1 MMSARHKLQDVVG
14 IVLHGLPCARMA
26 SPGWL
31 AQIAALVMWLALTP
45 VVQAQ
50 ENIQLVEQ
58 EIKAGL
64 LYNFMKYTDW
74 PSDRAQEPNAPI
86 MVCLLGGDPFAGRL
100 QPLAGRTVNQH
111 VIELRNLR
119 TVEEAGMCSL
129 VFIHANE
136 KPQWPQL
143 RAALAGKSMLTVSD
157 FQGFADAGGMIEFT
171 RIENK
176 IGVKIDTGAVTAAH
190 LQVQDRLLKL
200 ANAVRG
206 GAGAR

>member
-1 MMSARHKLQDVVG
+1 
-14 IVLHGLPCARMA
+14 MA
-26 SPGWL
+26 LWIAL
-31 AQIAALVMWLALTP
+31 APAAY
-45 VVQAQ
+45 AQ

-74 PSDRAQEPNAPI
+74 PPDRSQQANAPI
-86 MVCLLGGDPFAGRL
+86 VVCLLGGDPFAGRL

-119 TVEEAGMCSL
+119 TVDEAGMCSL
-129 VFIHANE
+129 VFIHADA

-143 RAALAGKSMLTVSD
+143 RMALAGKSMLTVSD

-171 RIENK
+171 RNENK
-176 IGVKIDTGAVTAAH
+176 IGVKIDTAAVTAAH

-206 GAGAR
+206 GVGAR

>member
-1 MMSARHKLQDVVG
+1 MAIMPVA
-14 IVLHGLPCARMA
+14 HG
-26 SPGWL
+26 
-31 AQIAALVMWLALTP
+31 
-45 VVQAQ
+45 Q
-50 ENIQLVEQ
+50 EAIQLVEQ

-74 PSDRAQEPNAPI
+74 PTDRSQQPNAPI
-86 MVCLLGGDPFAGRL
+86 LVCLLGGDPFAGRL

-119 TVEEAGMCSL
+119 TVDDAGMCSL
-129 VFIHANE
+129 VFIHADE

-143 RAALAGKSMLTVSD
+143 RAALMGKSMLTVSD
-157 FQGFADAGGMIEFT
+157 FQGFAEAGGMIEFT

-176 IGVKIDTGAVTAAH
+176 IGVKIDIAAVTAAH

-200 ANAVRG
+200 ANPVRG
-206 GAGAR
+206 STGAR

>member
-1 MMSARHKLQDVVG
+1 M
-14 IVLHGLPCARMA
+14 IA
-26 SPGWL
+26 SLMLWFTP
-31 AQIAALVMWLALTP
+31 TP
-45 VVQAQ
+45 VAQAQ

-74 PSDRAQEPNAPI
+74 PSDRAQQPNAPI
-86 MVCLLGGDPFAGRL
+86 VVCLLGGDPFAGRL

-119 TVEEAGMCSL
+119 NVEEAGTCSL
-129 VFIHANE
+129 VFIHADE

-143 RAALAGKSMLTVSD
+143 RMALAGKSMLTVSD

-176 IGVKIDTGAVTAAH
+176 IGVKIDTAAVTAAH

-206 GAGAR
+206 GGSAR

>member
-1 MMSARHKLQDVVG
+1 MLQDVVG
-14 IVLHGLPCARMA
+14 IARRGLPLARVA
-26 SPGWL
+26 SPGWH
-31 AQIAALVMWLALTP
+31 APIAALVMWLALAP

-74 PSDRAQEPNAPI
+74 PSDRAQQPNAPI

-119 TVEEAGMCSL
+119 TVDDAGMCSL
-129 VFIHANE
+129 LFIHADE

-157 FQGFADAGGMIEFT
+157 FQGFAAAGGMIEFT

-176 IGVKIDTGAVTAAH
+176 IGVKIDTVAVMAAH

>member
-1 MMSARHKLQDVVG
+1 MSGGKHAK
-14 IVLHGLPCARMA
+14 IAVLGL
-26 SPGWL
+26 
-31 AQIAALVMWLALTP
+31 WLALTP
-45 VVQAQ
+45 AAQAQ

-74 PSDRAQEPNAPI
+74 PPERAQEPNPTI

-111 VIELRNLR
+111 VIELRSLR
-119 TVEEAGMCSL
+119 TIDEAGMCSL

-136 KPQWPQL
+136 KPKWPQL

-157 FQGFADAGGMIEFT
+157 FQGFAEEGGMIEFT

-176 IGVKIDTGAVTAAH
+176 IGVKIDTAAVTAAH

>member
-1 MMSARHKLQDVVG
+1 M
-14 IVLHGLPCARMA
+14 IA
-26 SPGWL
+26 SLMLWFAP
-31 AQIAALVMWLALTP
+31 MP
-45 VVQAQ
+45 VAQAQ

-74 PSDRAQEPNAPI
+74 PSDRAQQPNAPI
-86 MVCLLGGDPFAGRL
+86 VVCLLGGDPFAGRL

-119 TVEEAGMCSL
+119 NVDEAGTCSL
-129 VFIHANE
+129 VFIHADE

-143 RAALAGKSMLTVSD
+143 RAALMGKALLTVSD

-171 RIENK
+171 RVENK
-176 IGVKIDTGAVTAAH
+176 IGVKIDTAAVMAAH

-200 ANAVRG
+200 ASAVRG
-206 GAGAR
+206 GASAR

>member
-1 MMSARHKLQDVVG
+1 M
-14 IVLHGLPCARMA
+14 IA
-26 SPGWL
+26 SLMLWF
-31 AQIAALVMWLALTP
+31 AATP
-45 VVQAQ
+45 VAQAQ

-74 PSDRAQEPNAPI
+74 PSDRAQQPNAPI
-86 MVCLLGGDPFAGRL
+86 VVCLLGGDPFAGRL

-111 VIELRNLR
+111 VIELRNVR
-119 TVEEAGMCSL
+119 NVDEAGTCSL
-129 VFIHANE
+129 VFIHADE

-143 RAALAGKSMLTVSD
+143 RAALMGRALLTVSD
-157 FQGFADAGGMIEFT
+157 FQGFADEGGMIEFT

-176 IGVKIDTGAVTAAH
+176 IGVKIDTVAVMAAH

-206 GAGAR
+206 GTGAR